1 MDEELKSAYR
11 IKYEKL
17 YSLLSEKDWRIVL
30 GSDAEVFGHGGV
42 TLIAELSGASR
53 PTIVAGKKE
62 LNGESEVAEISQVRK
77 AGGGRKKEVDKQAG
91 LKEGLE
97 AMMEPVTRGHPESV
111 LKWTCISTRNL
122 AVELGKKGYSVSYKI
137 VGRLLNE
144 MGYSLQGNVKSYEAS
159 SNHPDRNDQ
168 FKYIDKQA
176 RKFIKEEQPV
186 ISVDTKKK
194 ELLGNYKN
202 NGAEYRKEKD
212 PRKVNT
218 HDFGNKK
225 AAPYG
230 IYDQA
235 YNEGF
240 VNVGTSYDTSQFA
253 VDSIRH
259 WWNLIGKKKYESAK
273 SLLITADSG
282 GSNGYRVRLW
292 KTSLQKLADKTGLE
306 ITVCHFP
313 PGTSKWNK
321 IEHRLFSHISLN
333 WKGIPLVDIE
343 TIIKLIGA
351 VSTDKGL
358 KVRGRKETK
367 EYEKGIKVTKK
378 ELDEVNLFPHK
389 FHGEWNY
396 TIRPK
401 LE

>member
-1 MDEELKSAYR
+1 MDEELKKAYR
-11 IKYEKL
+11 SKYEKL
-17 YSLLSEKDWRIVL
+17 YPLLSEKDWRIVL
-30 GSDAEVFGHGGV
+30 GSDAEVLGHGGV

-62 LNGESEVAEISQVRK
+62 LNGEVEVTEVSQIRK
-77 AGGGRKKEVDKQAG
+77 TGGGRKKEVDKQAG
-91 LKEGLE
+91 LKEAIE

-122 AVELGKKGYSVSYKI
+122 AVELGKKGYSISYKI

-144 MGYSLQGNVKSYEAS
+144 MGYSLQGNVKSYESS
-159 SNHPDRNDQ
+159 SNHPDRNEQ
-168 FKYIDKQA
+168 FNYINNQAKKYI
-176 RKFIKEEQPV
+176 KEGEPV

-194 ELLGNYKN
+194 ELIGNFKN
-202 NGAEYRKEKD
+202 NGAEYRKKKD
-212 PRKVNT
+212 PRKVNA

-230 IYDQA
+230 IYDQV

-259 WWNLIGKKKYESAK
+259 WWNLIGKKKYESAEK
-273 SLLITADSG
+273 LLITADSG

-333 WKGIPLVDIE
+333 WKGIPLADIE

-358 KVRGRKETK
+358 KVKARKETK
-367 EYEKGIKVTKK
+367 EYKKGLKVTKK